1 VRTCKSTCN
10 RVVNS
15 PSSLGLLL
23 TSSPPNMSSPIE
35 NWVSNPDEDRGPL
48 MTVVTWSLFGIATC
62 FLAVRY
68 YLRQTQGK
76 LWLDDALLGISWV
89 SDRDFEIEVGN

>member
-1 VRTCKSTCN
+1 
-10 RVVNS
+10 
-15 PSSLGLLL
+15 
-23 TSSPPNMSSPIE
+23 MSSPIE
-35 NWVSNPDEDRGPL
+35 NWVSNPDEDRAPL
-48 MTVVTWSLFGIATC
+48 MTSVTWSLFAIATC

-89 SDRDFEIEVGN
+89 SDRDFEDEVDN